1 MGQIYSWESETQK
14 VQNLFRRLLFQYW
27 YFGQPK
33 WDTGIS
39 PPELLDFVDTHKPAR
54 AIDIG
59 CGTGTNLITLAKA
72 GWQVTGVDFAAR
84 AIQLAE
90 RKVRD
95 ASVRAELI
103 VNDATKLKG
112 ISGPYDLA
120 LDIGCFHGIPK
131 DGQSNYLKELDRI
144 LAPNGFWLMYGFFK
158 TEPLRSGTGLVEADM
173 NLTSSQ
179 LTLVSRR
186 DGFDDKR
193 ARPSAWFLYQ
203 KHNRS

>member
-1 MGQIYSWESETQK
+1 MLGRIYSRKSEIQK

-39 PPELLDFVDTHKPAR
+39 PPELLDFTQKHKPGR

-59 CGTGTNLITLAKA
+59 CGTGTNVITLAKA
-72 GWQVTGVDFAAR
+72 GWQVTGVDFAPR
-84 AIQLAE
+84 AIHLAKQKIIE
-90 RKVRD
+90 PGI
-95 ASVRAELI
+95 RAELS
-103 VNDATKLKG
+103 VNDATNLRG
-112 ISGPYDLA
+112 INGPYDLA

-131 DGQSNYLKELDRI
+131 DGQSKYLKQLDRI

-158 TEPLRSGTGLVEADM
+158 PETQHAGPGLVEADM
-173 NLTSSQ
+173 NFILSS

-193 ARPSAWFLYQ
+193 DRPSAWFLFQ
-203 KHNRS
+203 KR